1 MITIFHCLK
10 YFIFI
15 WINLSTQFSILRNF
29 NFIYVKIKIGIH
41 ILITEYYV
49 KTGIHIT
56 IITINIML

>member
-10 YFIFI
+10 YFTFI
-15 WINLSTQFSILRNF
+15 RINLSTQFSILRNF

-56 IITINIML
+56 IITIKS